1 MGDIAADSTDLMK
14 SDDQFDPISN
24 LLVAQCD
31 RPRHVLSVNMRV
43 LSPFQR
49 ALLVIDGTVT
59 SFIEAY
65 AMEPL
70 DIERIA
76 QERRTIGEA
85 HLQLEMDEGATVA
98 VRQVMI
104 RGKYSRIIRVFA
116 TSLVV
121 LSRLPAEI
129 QRRLEIQGEGIGR
142 ILNDLQLENRR
153 EILWYGRERANDVP
167 EILRDGT
174 TKEFITRTYRII
186 HQQKPIALINE
197 KFPNDSDALPSHH

>member
-1 MGDIAADSTDLMK
+1 MVYSTADSTGPIK
-14 SDDQFDPISN
+14 STEQFDPISD
-24 LLVAQCD
+24 LMVAQGS

-65 AMEPL
+65 TMERL
-70 DIERIA
+70 DIEKVA

-85 HLQLEMDEGATVA
+85 HLQLEMEKGTDVA

-104 RGKYSRIIRVFA
+104 RGKYSRIVRVFA

-121 LSRLPAEI
+121 VSRVSTEI
-129 QRRLEIQGEGIGR
+129 QRRLVIQGEGIGR
-142 ILNDLQLENRR
+142 ILNDLQLETRR
-153 EILWYGRERANDVP
+153 EILWYGRERAIDQP
-167 EILRDGT
+167 EILCKET
-174 TKEFITRTYRII
+174 TNEFLTRTYRII

-197 KFPNDSDALPSHH
+197 KFPVDSDALPDHH